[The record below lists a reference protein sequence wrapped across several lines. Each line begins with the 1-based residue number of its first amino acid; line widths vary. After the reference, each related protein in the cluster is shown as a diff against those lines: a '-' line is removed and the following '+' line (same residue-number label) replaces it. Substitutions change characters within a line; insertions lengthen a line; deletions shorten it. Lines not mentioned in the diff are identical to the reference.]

1 MAELLNPQSSPEMKS
16 FWAKKDA
23 IKREWHL
30 LDAKDQVLGRLS
42 SRIAKIL
49 MGKTKATYTPS
60 VDCGDFVV
68 AVNAGKIRLTGNKL
82 EQKVAF
88 HHTMHPG
95 GARYTPYKKLMAE
108 KPERALFLAVKRM
121 LPKTKLASRQI
132 LRLKI
137 YRNERHP
144 HQAQNLKKETI

>member
-1 MAELLNPQSSPEMKS
+1 MSANTLTPDMKS
-16 FWAKKDA
+16 FWAKKTA
-23 IKREWHL
+23 IDRQWHL

-42 SRIAKIL
+42 SHIAMIL
-49 MGKTKATYTPS
+49 MGKNKPTYTPS

-68 AVNAGKIRLTGNKL
+68 AVNVDKVRLTGNKL
-82 EQKVAF
+82 EQKIAF

-95 GARYTPYKKLMAE
+95 GARYTPYKKLMQE
-108 KPERALFLAVKRM
+108 KPGKALFLAVKRM

-137 YRNERHP
+137 YSGERHP
-144 HQAQNLKKETI
+144 HQAQNLKKEAI